1 MVPCHYGIIWY
12 GVYSKLTVKKMEGV
26 SQAGSLRFFF

>member
-1 MVPCHYGIIWY
+1 VFVGP
-12 GVYSKLTVKKMEGV
+12 KNADLTIVKKMEGV